1 MSTLSEKGKGKGERG
16 IPRQIPF
23 SLSPFPY
30 SSIVVLVTTLTA
42 SSSPAQSFPR
52 IDSIVQSGITRGVY
66 PGAALIVGRASGTLY
81 ARGYGRFEWSRG
93 PKTSSD
99 TTRWDLAS
107 LTKVVGTTPAV
118 LRLVDQGKVGLDAPV
133 ARYLPRFVG
142 AGKEKVTVRM
152 LLNHTSGLRAYLPFY
167 QLTRTRDSAITMLYA
182 ERLRRPAG
190 SSAEYSDLN
199 FMLLGLLV
207 EQVSGTSLDQFVSR
221 EVLAPAGMLHSSYR
235 PADSLRKVIAPTGRW
250 RGTAICCE
258 VNDQNAVRLGGVAGH
273 AGLFA
278 TAEDVARYARL
289 WMNGGSLDGK
299 WVLDSATVREALTP
313 SRSSGDR
320 LIGWEQPDPR
330 KRDDSAYGTLTSLQT
345 YGHTGWTGTLLWID
359 PKRDL
364 FLVLLT
370 NRSYDPKVASSIRM
384 LRGIR
389 GALADEIIRSI
400 GPR

>member
-1 MSTLSEKGKGKGERG
+1 MTRATL
-16 IPRQIPF
+16 
-23 SLSPFPY
+23 
-30 SSIVVLVTTLTA
+30 VVAITTTLC
-42 SSSPAQSFPR
+42 SSALAQSFPR

-81 ARGYGRFEWSRG
+81 ARGYGRFEWSKG
-93 PKTSSD
+93 HKTSVD

-107 LTKVVGTTPAV
+107 LTKVVGTTSAV
-118 LRLVDQGKVGLDAPV
+118 LRLVDQGKVKLDAQV

-142 AGKEKVTVRM
+142 PGKENVTVRM

-167 QLTRTRDSAITMLYA
+167 QLAKTRDSAITLLYA

-207 EQVSGTSLDQFVSR
+207 EQVSGTPLDRFVRR
-221 EVLAPAGMLHSSYR
+221 EVLLPAGMLHSTYH
-235 PADSLRKVIAPTGRW
+235 PADSLRKLIAPTGRW

-258 VNDQNAVRLGGVAGH
+258 VNDQNAVRLGGAAGH

-278 TAEDVARYARL
+278 TADDVARYARL
-289 WMNGGSLDGK
+289 WMNGGTLDGK
-299 WVLDSATVREALTP
+299 RVLDSATVREALTP
-313 SRSSGDR
+313 SRPSGNR
-320 LIGWEQPDPR
+320 LIGWEQPDPK

-359 PKRDL
+359 PRRDL

-370 NRSYDPKVASSIRM
+370 NRSYDPKTASSIRM

-389 GALADEIIRSI
+389 GALADEVIEQFDNR
-400 GPR
+400 